1 MKERYKDKINIEI
14 LPIDKLPMY
23 NEDIELSAPPIVKEI
38 RDKIKESDGILI
50 ATPEFN
56 HSIPGVL
63 KKMH

>member
-1 MKERYKDKINIEI
+1 
-14 LPIDKLPMY
+14 MY

-63 KKMH
+63 KMH